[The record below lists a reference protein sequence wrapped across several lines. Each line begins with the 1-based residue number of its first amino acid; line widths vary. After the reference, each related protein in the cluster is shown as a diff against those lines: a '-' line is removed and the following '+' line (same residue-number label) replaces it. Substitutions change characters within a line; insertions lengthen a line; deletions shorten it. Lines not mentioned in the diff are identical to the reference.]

1 MATTL
6 YHPFTMIVSGPTSSG
21 KSVFTRRLIK
31 HAQQIIEPAPERI
44 LYCYGVY
51 QDIFTTMND
60 IEFHEGVPQL
70 NQFDGKQRTLLILDD
85 LMHETS
91 KTVSQIFTK
100 ISHHGNVSVV
110 YLTQNIFYANKENRT
125 ITLNAQ
131 YIVLFKNVRDKSQIA
146 FLARQM
152 YPGKA
157 AHMVEA
163 YSDATDAPF
172 SYLFIDLKPRT
183 DEQHRLRA
191 CIFPDDQLNYV
202 YVPK

>member
-1 MATTL
+1 MV
-6 YHPFTMIVSGPTSSG
+6 VSGPTSSG
-21 KSVFTRRLIK
+21 KSVFTRRLLK
-31 HAQQIIEPAPERI
+31 HAQDILAPPPERI
-44 LYCYGVY
+44 LYCYGIY
-51 QDIFTTMND
+51 QDIFADMQGV
-60 IEFHEGVPQL
+60 EFHEGVPQL
-70 NQFDGKQRTLLILDD
+70 SEFDGKKRTLLVLDD

-91 KTVSQIFTK
+91 TTVSQIFTK
-100 ISHHGNVSVV
+100 ISHHANISVV

-131 YIVLFKNVRDKSQIA
+131 YIVLFKNVRDKSQISY
-146 FLARQM
+146 LARQM

-163 YSDATDAPF
+163 YTDATDAPY

-183 DEQHRLRA
+183 DEKHRLRA
-191 CIFPDDQLNYV
+191 CIFPDDEANYV